1 MTLFWIG
8 IIILGVGLIQSVL
21 SLFKDFSKEHKRRYK
36 IAQIVVFIALFLFG
50 IVSLF
55 ITNKKNNEATILQTN
70 IFTKVSDQMKYLE
83 SLVKSNDTLIKTSD
97 SINNHLLSQNK
108 LARSLISQYEH
119 VNSHLSKQID
129 LDLKKFTNEAPNLTI
144 LDRYNGWIKRDT
156 NSYALSVC
164 IGNIGKRAASIK
176 EVLGYALFY
185 GKNQNFFTNFVIRN
199 TTKQY
204 LPSVELGNAPSFL
217 SDQSKNLKTL
227 NKRLN

>member
-36 IAQIVVFIALFLFG
+36 IAQIVVFIVLFIFG

-55 ITNKKNNEATILQTN
+55 ITNKKSNDATILQTN
-70 IFTKVSDQMKYLE
+70 IFSKVSDQMKYLE

-144 LDRYNGWIKRDT
+144 LDSDNSWIKSDT
-156 NSYALSVC
+156 KSYTLSVC
-164 IGNIGKRAASIK
+164 IVNIGKRAASIK

-185 GKNQNFFTNFVIRN
+185 RKEHSLFTNCVIHN

-204 LPSVELGNAPSFL
+204 LPTFELRNTIRFL
-217 SDQSKNLKTL
+217 SDQSKDLIL
-227 NKRLN
+227 L